1 MTAAALVVVALG
13 GALGAVARFLLDI
26 GLRGRFGDRWPYGTF
41 AANVIGSLVLGAMAG
56 VTFALAPPAWV
67 AQLVGVGFCG
77 ALTTFSGFVLQVVD
91 LSRTAS
97 PAVSVRGF
105 AYAAVSVGVGL
116 LAAALVPA
124 LVG

>member
-1 MTAAALVVVALG
+1 MSALALAAVALG
-13 GALGAVARFLLDI
+13 GALGAVARFALDT
-26 GLRGRFGDRWPYGTF
+26 GLRARYGERWPYGTF
-41 AANVIGSLVLGAMAG
+41 AANIIGSVVLGAVAG
-56 VTFALAPPAWV
+56 LVFATDPPAWV

-91 LSRTAS
+91 LTRGAA
-97 PAVSVRGF
+97 PRLSVRGI
-105 AYAAVSVGVGL
+105 AYASVSIGLGL